1 VALQLAFQ
9 PRGDVFEGRKG
20 AIEARR
26 RGFQRGN
33 KDICSG
39 NARSADYWCDRL
51 WNCYQLL

>member
-1 VALQLAFQ
+1 MALQLAFQ